1 MQASFWIGPKH
12 SLFSK
17 GSGMLIGLA
26 VEGANYHDF
35 KMAWATIESILVQQP
50 EPTPDTPQG
59 MRLDKGNSFML

>member
-1 MQASFWIGPKH
+1 
-12 SLFSK
+12 
-17 GSGMLIGLA
+17 MLIGLA

-35 KMAWATIESILVQQP
+35 KMAWETIESILVQQP